1 MLANRNLA
9 RVRKFTNVTR
19 KPLNSSR
26 SSNPLCKVLH
36 QHPLQNS
43 RDDLLW
49 TSWDPSGKCNSIYN
63 PKDLWGYIILVKFI
77 NYYSL
82 AF

>member
-1 MLANRNLA
+1 MLATRNLA

-19 KPLNSSR
+19 KPVSSSR

-36 QHPLQNS
+36 QHPQQNS
-43 RDDLLW
+43 RDDLLR
-49 TSWDPSGKCNSIYN
+49 TSWYPSDKCNSIYN
-63 PKDLWGYIILVKFI
+63 PNNLRGYIVLTKFI